1 MTVVAA
7 LLAGCLQPDEPEPP
21 PAARTLSA
29 DDYDR
34 WRQPD
39 RLVGALGL
47 APGDRVADVGAG
59 RGYLTGRLAAA
70 VGPTGR
76 VVATEIDPDR
86 VADLSRL
93 PAVPGSAPIEV
104 RLVQPDQTGLEPG
117 GYELVLLAQVD
128 HLFAD
133 RVASLRQLAGA
144 LSSRGR
150 LAVSNRVQHRARLL
164 AAARAA
170 GLAVDSELDELP
182 GQFLVL
188 LSPTPEVIP

>member
-1 MTVVAA
+1 MTVLAA
-7 LLAGCLQPDEPEPP
+7 LLPGCLQPDEPEPP
-21 PAARTLSA
+21 PPARTLSSA
-29 DDYDR
+29 DYDR

-39 RLVGALGL
+39 RLIGALGL
-47 APGDRVADVGAG
+47 RPGDRVADVGAG

-93 PAVPGSAPIEV
+93 PAVPGGAPVEV
-104 RLVQPDQTGLEPG
+104 RLVRPDETGLEAG

-128 HLFAD
+128 HLLPD

-170 GLAVDSELDELP
+170 GLAVVSQLDELP

-188 LSPTPEVIP
+188 LSPDPEVIP